1 MSLEL
6 AVLIPVYQDQ
16 AGVVRS
22 LEALRAAQWPVK
34 GTVVLVDDGSNPA
47 LEIRPGDWA
56 PLGITQVRLSVNQG
70 IEAALNAGLEV
81 ALKEGVKYI
90 ARLDAGDTLH
100 KERLAKQIA
109 IMDADPAVGIVA
121 SDVNFE
127 DEAGQFLF
135 RFIAPLSD
143 REVRRKMHIGSCL
156 IHPAVMLRASLLR
169 EIGNYSKD
177 YPAAEDYEL
186 FFRFLAASK
195 AQCIPEPLTTTT
207 LGKMGISL
215 TRRRVQL
222 KSKLRVQL
230 RHFDALEVNSFVG
243 IAMTLLLFVIPQ
255 AIVLSCKRMFGIS
268 RI

>member
-22 LEALRAAQWPVK
+22 LEALRAARWPVK
-34 GTVVLVDDGSNPA
+34 GTVILVDDGSNPA

-56 PLGITQVRLSVNQG
+56 PLSITQVRLSVNQG

-121 SDVNFE
+121 SDVNYE
-127 DEAGQFLF
+127 DEDGHFLF

-143 REVRRKMHIGSCL
+143 REIRRKMHIGACL
-156 IHPAVMLRASLLR
+156 IHPAVMLRACHFK

-186 FFRFLAASK
+186 FFRFLAVCR
-195 AQCIPEPLTTTT
+195 AQCIPEALT
-207 LGKMGISL
+207 GKTVGEMSISVI
-215 TRRRVQL
+215 RRREQL
-222 KSKLRVQL
+222 KSKLRIQL
-230 RHFDALEVNSFVG
+230 RYFDVLEIYSFVG
-243 IAMTLLLFVIPQ
+243 IAMTLLLFAIPR